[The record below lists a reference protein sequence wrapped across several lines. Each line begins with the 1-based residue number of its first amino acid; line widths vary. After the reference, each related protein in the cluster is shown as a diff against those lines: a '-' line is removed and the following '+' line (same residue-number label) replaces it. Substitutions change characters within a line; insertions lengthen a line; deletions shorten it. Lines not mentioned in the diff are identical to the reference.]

1 MKLEY
6 EVDGETLAQDFL
18 DHLVA
23 GSLKDIIKL
32 LTYENDP
39 DDPYD
44 DKVIDACLV
53 LLEYFDKPNVD

>member
-32 LTYENDP
+32 LIHESDP
-39 DDPYD
+39 DNDNI
-44 DKVIDACLV
+44 IDACLV
-53 LLEYFDKPNVD
+53 LLEYLDKPNVD